1 MSVHEV
7 SPSVSKKKKKKQKEK
22 TQEMSRQVLFLTSPL
37 VNVSV
42 KETNKER
49 VKRLNSGTLSVR
61 TKKKKMEKQRADQ

>member
-1 MSVHEV
+1 MKSLRLCQ
-7 SPSVSKKKKKKQKEK
+7 KKKKNQKEK